1 MGLMLITSLLWGGNF
16 VVAKTLVAH
25 ASPLTLTMV
34 RWLIAVIV
42 LVPLVWLKER
52 KLVPPKQAIVPLI
65 FMGVTGV
72 ALFNIFQFLA
82 LERTTSTNAGLIS
95 TMNTIS
101 IALFSFI
108 LLKEKITGWQ
118 LLAMLLSLF
127 GVVLVLSKG
136 DWHLLL
142 DFQLNTGD
150 LWMLAAVCVWGLYS
164 VCSKWAM
171 QTTSPLMA
179 TLYAGIF
186 GVLMLAPFTSTDFTF
201 TNVNTSFIL
210 SMLYTGIISTV
221 VCMVFLEYRRTK
233 IRCDNFWYFFKL
245 QSYFHCPSRVPVY
258 WRKYVLAAR
267 NWWSHCHC
275 GMLFIHSFQNQ
286 STTGHHVKKR
296 SMTPLCVMLLVLQFF
311 WPELQK
317 KRMFLHVAYSKCASL
332 VRNAVEAEYGYSLS
346 QYF

>member
-1 MGLMLITSLLWGGNF
+1 MLRALVKLYMGLMLVTSLLWGGNF

-25 ASPLTLTMV
+25 ASPMTLTTV
-34 RWLIAVIV
+34 RWFIAVIV
-42 LVPLVWLKER
+42 LVPLVWWKEK
-52 KLVPPKQAIVPLI
+52 KLVPPKQAIVPLLL
-65 FMGVTGV
+65 MGVTGV

-101 IALFSFI
+101 IALFSFV
-108 LLKEKITGWQ
+108 LLKEKITKWQ
-118 LLAMLLSLF
+118 LSAMVLSLF

-136 DWHLLL
+136 DWQLLL

-171 QTTSPLMA
+171 QTASPLMA

-186 GVLMLAPFTSTDFTF
+186 GVLLLLPFTSTDFTF

-221 VCMVFLEYRRTK
+221 VCMVFWNIGVQKLGATTSG
-233 IRCDNFWYFFKL
+233 IFLNFNPIFTAL
-245 QSYFHCPSRVPVY
+245 
-258 WRKYVLAAR
+258 LAY
-267 NWWSHCHC
+267 
-275 GMLFIHSFQNQ
+275 LFIGENMSW
-286 STTGHHVKKR
+286 
-296 SMTPLCVMLLVLQFF
+296 LQGIGGLIVIMGCYLFTHF
-311 WPELQK
+311 KTKAPQAIL
-317 KRMFLHVAYSKCASL
+317 
-332 VRNAVEAEYGYSLS
+332 
-346 QYF
+346 

>member
-1 MGLMLITSLLWGGNF
+1 MGLMLVTSFLWGGNF

-25 ASPLTLTMV
+25 ASPMTLTTV
-34 RWLIAVIV
+34 RWFIAIIV
-42 LVPLVWLKER
+42 LVPLVWWKEK
-52 KLVPPKQAIVPLI
+52 KLVPPKQAIVPLLL
-65 FMGVTGV
+65 MGVTGV

-101 IALFSFI
+101 IALSSFV
-108 LLKEKITGWQ
+108 LLKEKITKWQ
-118 LLAMLLSLF
+118 LSAMVLSLF

-136 DWHLLL
+136 NWQLLL

-171 QTTSPLMA
+171 QTASPLMA

-186 GVLMLAPFTSTDFTF
+186 GVLLLLPFTSTDFTF

-221 VCMVFLEYRRTK
+221 VCMVFWNIGVQKLGATTSG
-233 IRCDNFWYFFKL
+233 IFLNFNPIFTAL
-245 QSYFHCPSRVPVY
+245 
-258 WRKYVLAAR
+258 LAY
-267 NWWSHCHC
+267 
-275 GMLFIHSFQNQ
+275 LFIGENMSW
-286 STTGHHVKKR
+286 
-296 SMTPLCVMLLVLQFF
+296 LQGIGGLIVIMGCYLFTHF
-311 WPELQK
+311 KTKAPQAIL
-317 KRMFLHVAYSKCASL
+317 
-332 VRNAVEAEYGYSLS
+332 
-346 QYF
+346 

>member
-1 MGLMLITSLLWGGNF
+1 MVKLYMGLMLVTSFLWGGNF

-25 ASPLTLTMV
+25 ASPMTLTTI
-34 RWLIAVIV
+34 RWFIAIIV
-42 LVPLVWLKER
+42 LVPLVWWKEK
-52 KLVPPKQAIVPLI
+52 KLVPPKQAIVPLLL
-65 FMGVTGV
+65 MGVTGV

-101 IALFSFI
+101 IALFSFV
-108 LLKEKITGWQ
+108 LLKEKITKWQ
-118 LLAMLLSLF
+118 LSAMVLSLF

-136 DWHLLL
+136 NWQLLL

-171 QTTSPLMA
+171 QTASPLMA

-186 GVLMLAPFTSTDFTF
+186 GVLLLLPFTSTDFTF

-221 VCMVFLEYRRTK
+221 VCMVFWNIGVQKLGATTSG
-233 IRCDNFWYFFKL
+233 IFLNFNPIFTAL
-245 QSYFHCPSRVPVY
+245 
-258 WRKYVLAAR
+258 LAY
-267 NWWSHCHC
+267 
-275 GMLFIHSFQNQ
+275 LFIGENMSW
-286 STTGHHVKKR
+286 
-296 SMTPLCVMLLVLQFF
+296 LQGIGGLIVIMGCYLFTHF
-311 WPELQK
+311 KTKAPQAIL
-317 KRMFLHVAYSKCASL
+317 
-332 VRNAVEAEYGYSLS
+332 
-346 QYF
+346 

>member
-1 MGLMLITSLLWGGNF
+1 MLRALVKLYMGLMLVTSFLWGGNF

-25 ASPLTLTMV
+25 ASPMTLTTV
-34 RWLIAVIV
+34 RWFIAIIV
-42 LVPLVWLKER
+42 LVPLVWWKEK
-52 KLVPPKQAIVPLI
+52 KLVPPKQAIVPLLL
-65 FMGVTGV
+65 MGVTGV

-101 IALFSFI
+101 IALFSFV
-108 LLKEKITGWQ
+108 LLKEKITKWQ
-118 LLAMLLSLF
+118 LSAMVLSLF

-136 DWHLLL
+136 NWQLLL

-171 QTTSPLMA
+171 QTASPLMA

-186 GVLMLAPFTSTDFTF
+186 GVLLLLPFTSTDFTF

-221 VCMVFLEYRRTK
+221 VCMVFWNIGVQKLGATTSG
-233 IRCDNFWYFFKL
+233 IFLNFNPIFTAL
-245 QSYFHCPSRVPVY
+245 
-258 WRKYVLAAR
+258 LAY
-267 NWWSHCHC
+267 
-275 GMLFIHSFQNQ
+275 LFIGENMSW
-286 STTGHHVKKR
+286 
-296 SMTPLCVMLLVLQFF
+296 LQGIGGLIVIMGCYLFTHF
-311 WPELQK
+311 KTKAPQAIL
-317 KRMFLHVAYSKCASL
+317 
-332 VRNAVEAEYGYSLS
+332 
-346 QYF
+346 

>member
-1 MGLMLITSLLWGGNF
+1 MGLMLVTSLLWGGNF

-25 ASPLTLTMV
+25 ASPMTLTTV
-34 RWLIAVIV
+34 RWFIAVIV
-42 LVPLVWLKER
+42 LVPLVWWKEK
-52 KLVPPKQAIVPLI
+52 KLIPPKQAIVPLLL
-65 FMGVTGV
+65 MGVTGV

-101 IALFSFI
+101 IALFSFV
-108 LLKEKITGWQ
+108 LLKEKITKWQ
-118 LLAMLLSLF
+118 LSAMVLSLF

-136 DWHLLL
+136 DWQLLL

-186 GVLMLAPFTSTDFTF
+186 GVLMLLPFTITDFTF
-201 TNVNTSFIL
+201 TNVNTSFLL

-221 VCMVFLEYRRTK
+221 ICMVFWNIGVQKLGATTSG
-233 IRCDNFWYFFKL
+233 IFLNFNPIFTAL
-245 QSYFHCPSRVPVY
+245 
-258 WRKYVLAAR
+258 LAY
-267 NWWSHCHC
+267 
-275 GMLFIHSFQNQ
+275 LFIGENMSW
-286 STTGHHVKKR
+286 
-296 SMTPLCVMLLVLQFF
+296 LQGIGGLIVIMGCYLFTHF
-311 WPELQK
+311 KTKVPQAI
-317 KRMFLHVAYSKCASL
+317 R
-332 VRNAVEAEYGYSLS
+332 
-346 QYF
+346 

>member
-1 MGLMLITSLLWGGNF
+1 MGLMLVTSLLWGGNF

-25 ASPLTLTMV
+25 ASPMTLTTV

-42 LVPLVWLKER
+42 LVPLVWWKEK
-52 KLVPPKQAIVPLI
+52 KLVPPKKAIVPLLL
-65 FMGVTGV
+65 MGVTGV

-101 IALFSFI
+101 IALFSFV
-108 LLKEKITGWQ
+108 LLKEKITKWQ
-118 LLAMLLSLF
+118 LSAMVLSLF

-136 DWHLLL
+136 DWQLLL

-171 QTTSPLMA
+171 QTASPLMA
-179 TLYAGIF
+179 TLYAGVF
-186 GVLMLAPFTSTDFTF
+186 GVLLLLPFTSADFTF

-221 VCMVFLEYRRTK
+221 VCMVFWNIGVQKLGATTSG
-233 IRCDNFWYFFKL
+233 IFLNFNPIFTAL
-245 QSYFHCPSRVPVY
+245 
-258 WRKYVLAAR
+258 LAY
-267 NWWSHCHC
+267 
-275 GMLFIHSFQNQ
+275 LFIGENMSW
-286 STTGHHVKKR
+286 
-296 SMTPLCVMLLVLQFF
+296 LQGIGGLIVIMGCYLFTHF
-311 WPELQK
+311 KTKAPQAIL
-317 KRMFLHVAYSKCASL
+317 
-332 VRNAVEAEYGYSLS
+332 
-346 QYF
+346 

>member
-1 MGLMLITSLLWGGNF
+1 MGLMLVTSLLWGGNF

-25 ASPLTLTMV
+25 ASPMTLTTV

-42 LVPLVWLKER
+42 LVPLVWWKEK
-52 KLVPPKQAIVPLI
+52 KLVPPKQAIVPLLL
-65 FMGVTGV
+65 MGVTGV

-101 IALFSFI
+101 IALFSFV
-108 LLKEKITGWQ
+108 LLKEKITKWQ
-118 LLAMLLSLF
+118 LSAMVLSLF

-136 DWHLLL
+136 DWQLLL

-186 GVLMLAPFTSTDFTF
+186 GVLMLLPFSSTDFTF

-221 VCMVFLEYRRTK
+221 VCMVFWNIGVQKLGATTSG
-233 IRCDNFWYFFKL
+233 IFLNFNPIFTAL
-245 QSYFHCPSRVPVY
+245 
-258 WRKYVLAAR
+258 LAY
-267 NWWSHCHC
+267 
-275 GMLFIHSFQNQ
+275 LFIGENMSW
-286 STTGHHVKKR
+286 
-296 SMTPLCVMLLVLQFF
+296 LQGIGGLIVIMGCYLFTHF
-311 WPELQK
+311 KTKVPQAIL
-317 KRMFLHVAYSKCASL
+317 
-332 VRNAVEAEYGYSLS
+332 
-346 QYF
+346 

>member
-1 MGLMLITSLLWGGNF
+1 MGLMLVTSLLWGGNF

-25 ASPLTLTMV
+25 ASPMTLTMV
-34 RWLIAVIV
+34 RWLIAIIV
-42 LVPLVWLKER
+42 LVPLVWWKEK
-52 KLVPPKQAIVPLI
+52 KLIPPKQAIVPLLL
-65 FMGVTGV
+65 MGVTGV
-72 ALFNIFQFLA
+72 AFFNIFQFLA

-101 IALFSFI
+101 IALFSFV
-108 LLKEKITGWQ
+108 LLKEKITKWQ
-118 LLAMLLSLF
+118 LSAMVLSLF

-136 DWHLLL
+136 DLELLL

-186 GVLMLAPFTSTDFTF
+186 GVLLLLPFTTTDFTF

-221 VCMVFLEYRRTK
+221 VCMVFWNIGVQKLGATTSG
-233 IRCDNFWYFFKL
+233 IFLNFNPIFTAL
-245 QSYFHCPSRVPVY
+245 
-258 WRKYVLAAR
+258 LAY
-267 NWWSHCHC
+267 
-275 GMLFIHSFQNQ
+275 LFIGENMSW
-286 STTGHHVKKR
+286 
-296 SMTPLCVMLLVLQFF
+296 LQGIGGLIVIMGCYLFTHF
-311 WPELQK
+311 KTKVPQAIL
-317 KRMFLHVAYSKCASL
+317 
-332 VRNAVEAEYGYSLS
+332 
-346 QYF
+346 

>member
-1 MGLMLITSLLWGGNF
+1 MGLMLVTSLLWGGNF

-25 ASPLTLTMV
+25 ASPMTLTTV
-34 RWLIAVIV
+34 RWFIAVIV
-42 LVPLVWLKER
+42 LVPLVWWKEK
-52 KLVPPKQAIVPLI
+52 KLVPPKQAIVPLLL
-65 FMGVTGV
+65 MGVTGV

-108 LLKEKITGWQ
+108 LLKEKITKWQ
-118 LLAMLLSLF
+118 LSAMVLSLF

-136 DWHLLL
+136 DWQLLL
-142 DFQLNTGD
+142 DVQLNTGD

-171 QTTSPLMA
+171 QTASPLMA

-186 GVLMLAPFTSTDFTF
+186 GVLLLLPFTSTDFTF

-221 VCMVFLEYRRTK
+221 VCMVFWNIGVQKLGATTSG
-233 IRCDNFWYFFKL
+233 IFLNFNPIFTAL
-245 QSYFHCPSRVPVY
+245 
-258 WRKYVLAAR
+258 LAY
-267 NWWSHCHC
+267 
-275 GMLFIHSFQNQ
+275 LFIGENMSW
-286 STTGHHVKKR
+286 
-296 SMTPLCVMLLVLQFF
+296 LQGIGGLIVIMGCYLFTHF
-311 WPELQK
+311 KTKAPQAIL
-317 KRMFLHVAYSKCASL
+317 
-332 VRNAVEAEYGYSLS
+332 
-346 QYF
+346 